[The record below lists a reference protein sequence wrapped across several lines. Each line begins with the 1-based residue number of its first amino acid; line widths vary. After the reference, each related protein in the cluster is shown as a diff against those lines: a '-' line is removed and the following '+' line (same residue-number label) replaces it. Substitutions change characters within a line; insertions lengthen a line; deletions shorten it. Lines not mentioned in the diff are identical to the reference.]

1 MIAKRPI
8 PRVLSIAGTDPT
20 GGAGLH
26 ADLKSILAAG
36 GYGMGVV
43 TALVAQNT
51 HGVRSVHIPPVEF
64 LKEQL
69 HAVSDDVHIDA
80 IKIGML
86 GNTDIINTV
95 AEWLEDIDAPLI
107 LDPVMIASSGDRL
120 LDQQAE
126 DAIRRL
132 AARADIITPNLPELG
147 VLTATTTVNSDEALR
162 VAQEFAA
169 EHGTM
174 VVVKGGHLTG
184 EEAGNWLIDAEGVV
198 SHTST
203 PRLST
208 RNTHG
213 TGCSLS
219 AALATRWAK
228 NGDPAEALEWA
239 TLWLHDAIRAA
250 DFLEVGSGHG
260 PVDHGVWL
268 RGFQDRDDK
277 A

>member
-1 MIAKRPI
+1 MPRRI

-51 HGVRSVHIPPVEF
+51 HGVRSVHIPPVDF
-64 LKEQL
+64 LTEQL

-80 IKIGML
+80 VKVGML
-86 GNTDIINTV
+86 GNCDIIKAV
-95 AEWLEDIDAPLI
+95 SAWFEPIDAPLI

-120 LDQQAE
+120 LDPSAE
-126 DAIRRL
+126 SALREL
-132 AARADIITPNLPELG
+132 AAAATIITPNIPELE
-147 VLTATTTVNSDEALR
+147 VLTGNSLSSVDEAITA
-162 VAQEFAA
+162 AQGFAQT
-169 EHGTM
+169 HGTL
-174 VVVKGGHLTG
+174 VVVKGGHLEG
-184 EEAGNWLIDAEGVV
+184 NEAGNWLVDANGIL

-203 PRLST
+203 PRLDT
-208 RNTHG
+208 KNTHG

-219 AALATRWAK
+219 AALATRLAK
-228 NGDPAEALEWA
+228 TGDPALALEWA
-239 TLWLHDAIRAA
+239 TLWLHDAIASA
-250 DFLEVGSGHG
+250 DQLEVGSGHG

-268 RGFQDRDDK
+268 RALKDGDQE

>member
-1 MIAKRPI
+1 MITPRPI

-36 GYGMGVV
+36 GYGMGVI

-51 HGVRSVHIPPVEF
+51 HGVRSVHIPPIEF
-64 LKEQL
+64 LTEQL
-69 HAVSDDVHIDA
+69 KAVSDDVQIDA

-86 GNTDIINTV
+86 GNSDIIEAV
-95 AEWLEDIDAPLI
+95 ATWLANIDAPVI

-120 LDQQAE
+120 LDSAAE
-126 DAIRRL
+126 NSLRNL
-132 AARADIITPNLPELG
+132 AQRADIITPNRPELA
-147 VLTATTTVNSDEALR
+147 VLTGSEIPDADAALTA
-162 VAQEFAA
+162 AQKFAG
-169 EHGTM
+169 EHDTM
-174 VVVKGGHLTG
+174 VVVKGGHLSG
-184 EEAGNWLIDAEGVV
+184 AEAGNWLVDASGIL

-203 PRLST
+203 PRLDT
-208 RNTHG
+208 KNTHG

-219 AALATRWAK
+219 AALATRFAK
-228 NGDPAEALEWA
+228 SGEPAAALEWA
-239 TLWLHDAIRAA
+239 TLWLHDALRSA
-250 DFLEVGSGHG
+250 DQLEVGSGHG

-268 RGFQDRDDK
+268 RALKDRDDE